1 MAGRNPK
8 TRAVHRSTGLPG
20 DVESVLNRA
29 KPFPE
34 EEPDEGDRQALRQ
47 AREDV
52 QSGDCVP
59 LDDLLNDLDG
69 RRSAA
74 G

>member
-1 MAGRNPK
+1 LTGRNPK
-8 TRAVHRSTGLPG
+8 TCAAHRSAGLPG

-29 KPFPE
+29 KPLPE

-52 QSGDCVP
+52 RSGHYVL
-59 LDDLLNDLDG
+59 LDDLLNDLDS